1 VRKNFSPIG
10 DIAERLSGDPCAPE
24 KICTPQEFASLSMGS
39 NPGAPARKKKLAGA
53 EGFENEP
60 FMLKDSLKSL
70 ISSVLYDL
78 GRPTSYVRESV
89 LKRFYTLIG
98 IKTVVRNA
106 NALHLL
112 GD

>member
-39 NPGAPARKKKLAGA
+39 NRSALARKKNWPGA

-60 FMLKDSLKSL
+60 LNSQTLSEIAKFQRSPWFTTPHAL
-70 ISSVLYDL
+70 
-78 GRPTSYVRESV
+78 RER
-89 LKRFYTLIG
+89 KRL
-98 IKTVVRNA
+98 
-106 NALHLL
+106 
-112 GD
+112 